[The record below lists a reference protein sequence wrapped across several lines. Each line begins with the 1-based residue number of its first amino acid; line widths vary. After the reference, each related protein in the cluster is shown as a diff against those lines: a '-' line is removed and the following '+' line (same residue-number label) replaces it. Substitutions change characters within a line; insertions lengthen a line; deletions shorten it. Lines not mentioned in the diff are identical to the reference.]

1 MIKGI
6 LGKKLGMT
14 QVFANDG
21 RRIPVTVVEAGPCT
35 VVQKKTVDQ
44 DGYSALQLGFGA
56 KKTHRVNKPE
66 MGHFRRA
73 GQGAFE
79 YLRELRGDGLDEI
92 GVGDEIRCDNIF
104 VPGDVIDVT
113 ATSKGKGFQGVMK
126 RWNFSGGRATHG
138 SMFHRAPGAIGASA
152 WPSRVFKG
160 KKMAGQMGN
169 ERVTVQ
175 NLQIV
180 EMRPEENLILVR
192 GAIPG
197 ATNALVVLKKGVK
210 AKQ

>member
-35 VVQKKTVDQ
+35 VVQKKTVAK
-44 DGYSALQLGFGA
+44 DGYSALQLGFTA
-56 KKTHRVNKPE
+56 KPAHRVNKPE
-66 MGHFRRA
+66 MGHFKKA
-73 GQGAFE
+73 GQGAFQ
-79 YLRELRGDGLDEI
+79 YLRELRGEELDEI
-92 GVGDEIRCDNIF
+92 TVGQEIRCDNIF
-104 VPGDVIDVT
+104 VVGDVIDVT
-113 ATSKGKGFQGVMK
+113 ATSKGKGFQGVIK

-138 SMFHRAPGAIGASA
+138 SMFHRAPGSIGCSA

-175 NLQIV
+175 NLQVV
-180 EMRPEENLILVR
+180 EVRPEENLILVR

-197 ATNALVVLKKGVK
+197 AKNALVVLHKGIK
-210 AKQ
+210 AKK